1 MASLIGEINEG
12 NVIVPGAIPL
22 VTRLIAGTGI
32 TLTPASGTGDVT
44 ISDTT
49 AGSGVQSVTGGLGIN
64 VGGTVT
70 HPVVVNS
77 GVRSITAGSNI
88 SLGGTTNDPVVNVNG
103 VITSITAGTGVSVSA
118 GSTPTIDN
126 TGILTTTP
134 GLGISIAGGQN
145 PTITNSGVRT
155 LTAGTNVSI
164 TGTANDPVINTTG
177 VVNTVTTTGG
187 SGITISG
194 TASNPVLAN
203 AGVLSV
209 SAGTGVN
216 ITGTAQNP
224 IISAPNTGIASV
236 VAGTGISVT
245 SGANPTVA
253 NTGLLSATAGT
264 GITVS
269 AGQTPTIANSG
280 ILSLTAGSGIS
291 ITGGQNAT
299 ISASSSPV
307 LPSAPVAYNIIVN
320 GAGGTNFGAYT
331 WGSLGSA
338 INFASIVGP
347 NGAPFSNCKGILLRF
362 YGDQTIG
369 GEPNVGWV
377 SQYTGG
383 GAGQQGLQYFV
394 WSSAW
399 AGAAPPPRSAFL
411 YNLGY
416 TSGWGWDPM
425 QINFP
430 IKTYTFPYAQSP
442 ANSIQQYTDVVVYPN
457 LTPEVYL
464 GINFFSDSGGGSPT
478 MDFSTPITNIS
489 VILHP
494 LF

>member
-12 NVIVPGAIPL
+12 NVIVPGAVPL

-77 GVRSITAGSNI
+77 GVRSLTAGSNI
-88 SLGGTTNDPVVNVNG
+88 SLGGTTNDPVINVNG
-103 VITSITAGTGVSVSA
+103 VIASITAGNGVSVSA
-118 GSTPTIDN
+118 GANPTIAN
-126 TGILTTTP
+126 TGILTTTE
-134 GLGISIAGGQN
+134 GLGISITGGQN

-155 LTAGTNVSI
+155 LNAGSNISI
-164 TGTANDPVINTTG
+164 TGTSTDPVINATG
-177 VVNTVTTTGG
+177 VVNSVTGS
-187 SGITISG
+187 SGITVSG
-194 TASNPVLAN
+194 TANNPILAN
-203 AGVLSV
+203 NGVLSIT
-209 SAGTGVN
+209 AGTGV
-216 ITGTAQNP
+216 TLSGTAQNP
-224 IISAPNTGIASV
+224 IINAPNTGIASV
-236 VAGTGISVT
+236 NAGTGISVT
-245 SGANPTVA
+245 TGANPTVS
-253 NTGLLSATAGT
+253 NTGLLSATAGS
-264 GITVS
+264 GISVS
-269 AGQTPTIANSG
+269 AGQSPTIANTG

-299 ISASSSPV
+299 ISASSSPI
-307 LPSAPVAYNIIVN
+307 LPSAPVSYNIIVN
-320 GAGGTNFGAYT
+320 GAGGTLFGAYT
-331 WGSLGSA
+331 WGSLGGA
-338 INFASIVGP
+338 INFASITGP

-362 YGDQTIG
+362 YGDQAIN

-383 GAGQQGLQYFV
+383 GAGQQGLQYFL

-430 IKTYTFPYAQSP
+430 SKTYTFPYALSP
-442 ANSIQQYTDVVVYPN
+442 ANSLQQYTDVIVYPN

-464 GINFFSDSGGGSPT
+464 GINFFSDSGGGNPQ
-478 MDFSTPITNIS
+478 MDFSTSITNIS